1 MVKHTPTIRQLLPTS
16 CLCVFDHSV
25 GLALKGF
32 NCRPTHLNCNTPL
45 ENVLMIMS
53 TVEHMLPGS
62 EVTSFR
68 CFEDCV
74 FTGKVQTVSIAKQY
88 SLIGT
93 SLVQ

>member
-1 MVKHTPTIRQLLPTS
+1 
-16 CLCVFDHSV
+16 
-25 GLALKGF
+25 
-32 NCRPTHLNCNTPL
+32 
-45 ENVLMIMS
+45 MIMS

-93 SLVQ
+93 NLVQ